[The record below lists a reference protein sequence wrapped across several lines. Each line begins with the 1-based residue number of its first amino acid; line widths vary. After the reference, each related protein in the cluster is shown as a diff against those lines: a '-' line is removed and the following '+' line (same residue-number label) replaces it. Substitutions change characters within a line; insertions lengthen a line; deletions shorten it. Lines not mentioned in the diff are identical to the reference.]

1 MELNQDQLALI
12 GVLLDKKQMYYR
24 LAYSL
29 LSNEADALDA
39 ISQMTLQVVEKI
51 HTLRSNEAFIAW
63 SRQILVNVCRE
74 FWRRNPRSLPIDEAL
89 NAGGAGEGPGGLA
102 VEDELILRQ
111 SVSRLPEIH
120 REVVYLRF
128 YLDYEYKDIAQI
140 LDVPE
145 GTVKSRLN
153 RALESLR
160 EQMGGALHG

>member
-74 FWRRNPRSLPIDEAL
+74 FWRRNPEESQVAAYRRGAERGRRG
-89 NAGGAGEGPGGLA
+89 GGARRPRRRGRVNPQTVRFTAPGDTPGG
-102 VEDELILRQ
+102 
-111 SVSRLPEIH
+111 RLS
-120 REVVYLRF
+120 
-128 YLDYEYKDIAQI
+128 
-140 LDVPE
+140 
-145 GTVKSRLN
+145 TVLPG
-153 RALESLR
+153 L
-160 EQMGGALHG
+160 